1 MALRPVSE
9 KLRIIGGFELSLAE
23 FLGNRFDVSGQA
35 SIPTGVAFS
44 PDGTQMFVIGE
55 SSDSVFQYSLSTGF
69 DVSTGSF
76 TGTSFDV
83 SGQASVPTGVAFNP
97 DGAQM
102 FVIGKGSDSVFQYSL
117 STAFDLSTASFSGT
131 SFDVSIQASN
141 PQGVTFEPNGE
152 EMFIIGKGSDS
163 VFQYSLSTA
172 FDLSTASFQNSFSVS
187 GQESQPTGVAFSSE
201 GTQMFVIGES
211 VRSVFQY
218 SLSTGF
224 ELSTASFSGTSFDVS
239 TQTSTPQG
247 VTFTPGGTG
256 MFIIGDN
263 SDSVFEYL
271 VGRLTLQG

>member
-117 STAFDLSTASFSGT
+117 STAFDLSTASF
-131 SFDVSIQASN
+131 
-141 PQGVTFEPNGE
+141 
-152 EMFIIGKGSDS
+152 
-163 VFQYSLSTA
+163 
-172 FDLSTASFQNSFSVS
+172 QNSFSVS